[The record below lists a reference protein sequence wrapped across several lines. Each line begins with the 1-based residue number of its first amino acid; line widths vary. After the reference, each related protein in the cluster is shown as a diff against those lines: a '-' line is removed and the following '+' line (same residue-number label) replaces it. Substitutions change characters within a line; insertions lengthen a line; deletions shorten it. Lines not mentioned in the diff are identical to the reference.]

1 MAFLLILLVEKLMKV
16 QKLAN
21 LKQRKEKWKSD
32 QNDFYFKEI
41 PVMFGLGLCVV
52 SLMMYGVSSFT
63 GHDFTLMTLLES
75 LIITALLLLP
85 VVLMNNYHNPEP
97 TQQDIEE
104 KININL

>member
-52 SLMMYGVSSFT
+52 SLMMYGVS
-63 GHDFTLMTLLES
+63 
-75 LIITALLLLP
+75 
-85 VVLMNNYHNPEP
+85 
-97 TQQDIEE
+97 
-104 KININL
+104 K

>member
-32 QNDFYFKEI
+32 QSDFYFKEI

-52 SLMMYGVSSFT
+52 SLMMYGVYRMENIKIYLRWLSAQPEKVSHFCQKYVEWKIWQRARI
-63 GHDFTLMTLLES
+63 LES
-75 LIITALLLLP
+75 R
-85 VVLMNNYHNPEP
+85 
-97 TQQDIEE
+97 
-104 KININL
+104 